1 MLVVV
6 ELNYIASLISSA
18 LLPASQVLHYWV
30 HSLLVLAFSP
40 SQSFPPFLL
49 VLINSFKEGSL
60 QRFFY
65 KEVCKD
71 FLFFISLDYVY
82 RYLCWVWLIVLDW
95 PLDINYVMYS
105 ILLLWVDHVGFV
117 VLVPEWDDLGPSV
130 HPILVEE
137 ILKNAS
143 RNFLY
148 LLNFWEA

>member
-1 MLVVV
+1 M
-6 ELNYIASLISSA
+6 
-18 LLPASQVLHYWV
+18 
-30 HSLLVLAFSP
+30 
-40 SQSFPPFLL
+40 
-49 VLINSFKEGSL
+49 
-60 QRFFY
+60 
-65 KEVCKD
+65 
-71 FLFFISLDYVY
+71 
-82 RYLCWVWLIVLDW
+82 LDW
-95 PLDINYVMYS
+95 PLDINYVMFS